1 MFRRPRHPKPD
12 GNQAAIIADA
22 ERHGMYV
29 WDLSALGGEVLDLV
43 IGWRGVLLPFE
54 VKKPGEEA
62 STTDD
67 QCEAMVQLWSRGIP
81 AFVVTNIEDV
91 VTAFEWYDMTI
102 SRHGY
107 IPGQISEMEAQ
118 HWAQEIVRRKAR

>member
-1 MFRRPRHPKPD
+1 MFRRPRHPRPD
-12 GNQAAIIADA
+12 GNQAQIIADA

-67 QCEAMVQLWSRGIP
+67 QC
-81 AFVVTNIEDV
+81 
-91 VTAFEWYDMTI
+91 
-102 SRHGY
+102 
-107 IPGQISEMEAQ
+107 
-118 HWAQEIVRRKAR
+118 